1 MEDIQG
7 STSPV
12 PSPPAQPTN
21 LAGQEQLT
29 DLTQRIVELE
39 SLVRSLM
46 NERQSPGDDADKMNE
61 IAMGSNPAVE
71 VLQLPEEGPGFI
83 AATVEREQ
91 LKRHA
96 ILTFYEEP
104 NIDEILK
111 KDQDGIQQDPLQRPM
126 PSCIVIQSP
135 KINSLLAEISAY
147 AFALRRMIR
156 GRQLQKMGFAD
167 LWHLFNPGDLVVNH
181 VSSKDTRSY
190 AYQVFCVTGG
200 RRDAEVHGQLNPL
213 LLRAVAYE
221 YNGVSLG
228 PAIYHLEIQ
237 PYSGEKLITD
247 LNYFPKQFA
256 AGGNRIQDLLDRG
269 HSFIDS
275 RYGLCTYEGSVSYD
289 NQFVEGEFFVDFKSG
304 YESETAGIAR
314 PKMDKIV
321 APSSSRSETDY
332 YQDGP
337 DMLTTRY
344 IFDEDEKVDVGRC
357 EEFLKDSSFPRS
369 TPDGDIDKLEEERLL
384 LLPDSVLGF
393 SLRTKE
399 WCALSVSHVR
409 MLSGDQIQRTKPFDS
424 LVIPGPYKR
433 ILKAM
438 VEDHTESQTR
448 KQSAA
453 SGRDLDLVRGKGRG
467 LVIFLYGPRVS
478 ESTAET
484 IAAYTSPPRP
494 LYPITCGDLG
504 TTPDQ
509 IQQRLQFHFR
519 LAHRWN
525 CVLLL
530 DEADVYLVERDIND
544 IKRNGIVSVFL
555 RTLEYYSGILF
566 LTSNREGSIDEA
578 FKSRIHIAL
587 HYKRINCDGNT
598 QIWNNMLDRVEQTN
612 QESEKKLPIVFD
624 REKLLAWAKKH
635 FERHDSSDSGGGT
648 NTSKFSTWNGRQIR
662 NAFQTAIALAS
673 YDRLEKLGEAKLTP
687 EQAMKKSRWRKV
699 HLLPSHFDRVEE
711 VVGDFQQYLNVVR
724 KPDHVRAQTRGLRND
739 DWDGQPRPPQSAYA
753 STSSMHAQYHAPVR
767 PTQSGRPS
775 MIRDPRPNPLKA
787 PVRPAKPPREG
798 PPPRTVEERRPA
810 TLELDEDYVNEAYDD
825 PYGDGSDSEEEQKM
839 YEQSGIDTDVEG
851 Q

>member
-1 MEDIQG
+1 ME
-7 STSPV
+7 TH
-12 PSPPAQPTN
+12 
-21 LAGQEQLT
+21 LA
-29 DLTQRIVELE
+29 
-39 SLVRSLM
+39 
-46 NERQSPGDDADKMNE
+46 
-61 IAMGSNPAVE
+61 
-71 VLQLPEEGPGFI
+71 
-83 AATVEREQ
+83 
-91 LKRHA
+91 H
-96 ILTFYEEP
+96 
-104 NIDEILK
+104 
-111 KDQDGIQQDPLQRPM
+111 
-126 PSCIVIQSP
+126 
-135 KINSLLAEISAY
+135 

-156 GRQLQKMGFAD
+156 DRQLQKIGFAD

-190 AYQVFCVTGG
+190 AYQIFCVTGG

-256 AGGNRIQDLLDRG
+256 ADGNRIQYLLDRG
-269 HSFIDS
+269 HSFIKS
-275 RYGLCTYEGSVSYD
+275 RYGLCTYEGSVSHD

-304 YESETAGIAR
+304 YESETAGIPR
-314 PKMDKIV
+314 PKMNKIM
-321 APSSSRSETDY
+321 APSSSRNETDY

-344 IFDEDEKVDVGRC
+344 IFDQDEKVDVGRC

-399 WCALSVSHVR
+399 WCKSIVICCCPTTLMPVLGALSVSHVR

-438 VEDHTESQTR
+438 VEDHTESQNR

-467 LVIFLYGPRVS
+467 LVIFLYGPPGVGKT
-478 ESTAET
+478 STAET
-484 IAAYTSPPRP
+484 IAAYTTPPRP

-587 HYKRINCDGNT
+587 HYKRINSDGNT
-598 QIWNNMLDRVEQTN
+598 QIWNNMFDRVEQTN
-612 QESEKKLPIVFD
+612 QESDKKLPIVFD

-635 FERHDSSDSGGGT
+635 FERHDSSSDNGGGP
-648 NTSKFSTWNGRQIR
+648 NMSKFSTWNGRQVR

-673 YDRLEKLGEAKLTP
+673 YDRLEKLGEAKLTS

-711 VVGDFQQYLNVVR
+711 VVGDFQQYLDVVR

-739 DWDGQPRPPQSAYA
+739 DWDGQPRQPPSAYA
-753 STSSMHAQYHAPVR
+753 RKSNTHRQYAPPTASR
-767 PTQSGRPS
+767 PDRPPL
-775 MIRDPRPNPLKA
+775 RDPRLSPSKA
-787 PVRPAKPPREG
+787 PMRPAKLPREV
-798 PPPRTVEERRPA
+798 PPHTV
-810 TLELDEDYVNEAYDD
+810 ELDEDYVNEAYDD
-825 PYGDGSDSEEEQKM
+825 PYGDGSDSEEEQEM
-839 YEQSGIDTDVEG
+839 YNQSGTNTDVEG
-851 Q
+851 